1 MKHPAMEWKYSV
13 EYDILIK
20 HKQNVQKRKKKDLMI
35 FMENKV
41 TCV

>member
-1 MKHPAMEWKYSV
+1 MRHSAMDWKYSD
-13 EYDILIK
+13 EYDIFIK
-20 HKQNVQKRKKKDLMI
+20 LKEKAQKRKKKDMMI